1 MTYSFGRRDAS
12 ASRIFNFQ
20 VNTIAAIKLTIHAS
34 FYYSHL
40 FFCSPAYYKGGG
52 NNILTPTKPVMKK
65 NIAIIF
71 GDGIGPE
78 VTQQSINVLNA
89 VADKFNHEFNY
100 NHCLMGAV
108 AIDATGN
115 PLPDETI
122 EICLNSDAIL
132 FGAIGHPKYDNDPGA
147 KVRPEQGLLKLRKS
161 LQLFANIRPV
171 ITYPSLH
178 HLSPL
183 KNKQLEGVDF
193 IIFRELTGGIYFGKK
208 ELSEDGQSALD
219 ECTYTRAEIERVA
232 HQAFQYAAKRRKKL
246 TLVDKANVLETSR
259 LWRKVVQEI
268 AGQYTDVKVDY
279 MFVDN
284 AAMQIILNPKQFDVV
299 LTENM
304 FGDIISD
311 EASVITGSLGLLPS
325 ASVGNS
331 TALFEPIHGSYPQA
345 AGKDIANPLGSI
357 LSAAM
362 MLDYFGM
369 HQEAEL
375 VREAVEWTLHNSFV
389 TKDIDPVNF
398 YFTTTIG
405 ELISDYVADR
415 IPDRVNKNNIEL
427 RKSTII

>member
-1 MTYSFGRRDAS
+1 
-12 ASRIFNFQ
+12 
-20 VNTIAAIKLTIHAS
+20 
-34 FYYSHL
+34 
-40 FFCSPAYYKGGG
+40 
-52 NNILTPTKPVMKK
+52 MKK
-65 NIAIIF
+65 NIAVIN

-78 VTQQSINVLNA
+78 VTKQSVKVLDA
-89 VADKFNHEFNY
+89 VAEQFGHEFNY
-100 NHCLMGAV
+100 TYCLMGAV

-122 EICLNSDAIL
+122 EVCLNSDAIL
-132 FGAIGHPKYDNDPGA
+132 FGAIGHPKYDNDPTA

-161 LQLFANIRPV
+161 LQLFANIRP
-171 ITYPSLH
+171 ITTYAALH

-183 KNKQLEGVDF
+183 KTKQLEGVDF

-208 ELSEDGQSALD
+208 ETSEDQTRASD
-219 ECTYTRAEIERVA
+219 ECSYTRNEIERVS
-232 HQAFQYAAKRRKKL
+232 HQAFKYAQQRRKKL

-268 AGQYTDVKVDY
+268 ATQYADVKVDFL
-279 MFVDN
+279 FVDN
-284 AAMQIILNPKQFDVV
+284 AAMQIILNPKQFDVI

-357 LSAAM
+357 LSTAM

-369 HQEAEL
+369 QKEAEL
-375 VREAVEWTLHNSFV
+375 VREAVEWTLLNGFV

-405 ELISDYVADR
+405 ELICDYVGDR

>member
-1 MTYSFGRRDAS
+1 
-12 ASRIFNFQ
+12 
-20 VNTIAAIKLTIHAS
+20 
-34 FYYSHL
+34 
-40 FFCSPAYYKGGG
+40 
-52 NNILTPTKPVMKK
+52 MKK
-65 NIAIIF
+65 NIAVIN

-78 VTQQSINVLNA
+78 VTQQSMKVLDA
-89 VADKFNHEFNY
+89 VAEQFGHEFNY
-100 NHCLMGAV
+100 THCLMGAV
-108 AIDATGN
+108 AIDATGT

-132 FGAIGHPKYDNDPGA
+132 FGAIGHPKYDNDPTA

-161 LQLFANIRPV
+161 LQLFANIRP
-171 ITYPSLH
+171 INTYAALH

-183 KNKQLEGVDF
+183 KTKQLEGVDF

-208 ELSEDGQSALD
+208 ETSEDQSRATD
-219 ECTYTRAEIERVA
+219 ECTYTRTEIERVS
-232 HQAFQYAAKRRKKL
+232 HQAFKYAQQRRKKL

-268 AGQYTDVKVDY
+268 STQYPDVKVDFL
-279 MFVDN
+279 FVDN
-284 AAMQIILNPKQFDVV
+284 AAMQIILNPKQFDVI

-325 ASVGNS
+325 ASTGNT

-362 MLDYFGM
+362 MLDYFGLNK
-369 HQEAEL
+369 EAEL
-375 VREAVEWTLHNSFV
+375 VREAVEWTLINGFV

-405 ELISDYVADR
+405 ELICDYVADR
-415 IPDRVNKNNIEL
+415 IPDRVNKSNIEL